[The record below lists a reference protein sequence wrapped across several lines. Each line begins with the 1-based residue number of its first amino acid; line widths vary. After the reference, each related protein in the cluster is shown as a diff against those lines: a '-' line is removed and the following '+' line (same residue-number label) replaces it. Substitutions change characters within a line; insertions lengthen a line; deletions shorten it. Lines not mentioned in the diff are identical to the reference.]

1 MLKIRLQRVGK
12 KNDPYFRLVVT
23 QHTNKT
29 KTGKPV
35 EIVGSHD
42 VQKGGAKYETDRIKY
57 WISVGAQPT
66 PTVNNMLVT
75 AGIIVAA
82 KQKTVKRL
90 TKKIAKKK

>member
-42 VQKGGAKYETDRIKY
+42 VQKGGVKFETDRIKY

-66 PTVNNMLVT
+66 PTVHNMLIT
-75 AGIIVAA
+75 AGVISGT
-82 KQKTVKRL
+82 KQKTVNKL
-90 TKKIAKKK
+90 KKKEGKKK